1 MGMKNEVPKEYRYQ
15 FKSFVD
21 YKDFMME
28 QAKNQLAKAFEK
40 LEKNENNDWKE
51 NTSSNNRWNN
61 RR

>member
-1 MGMKNEVPKEYRYQ
+1 MREIPKEYRNQ

-51 NTSSNNRWNN
+51 NISSNNRWNN

>member
-1 MGMKNEVPKEYRYQ
+1 MKEIPKEYRYQ

-51 NTSSNNRWNN
+51 NISSNNRWNN

>member
-1 MGMKNEVPKEYRYQ
+1 MKNDIPKEYRYQ

-51 NTSSNNRWNN
+51 NISSNNRWNN

>member
-1 MGMKNEVPKEYRYQ
+1 MKEIPKEYRNQ

-51 NTSSNNRWNN
+51 NIS
-61 RR
+61 

>member
-1 MGMKNEVPKEYRYQ
+1 MKEIPKEYRNK

-51 NTSSNNRWNN
+51 NISSNNRWNN